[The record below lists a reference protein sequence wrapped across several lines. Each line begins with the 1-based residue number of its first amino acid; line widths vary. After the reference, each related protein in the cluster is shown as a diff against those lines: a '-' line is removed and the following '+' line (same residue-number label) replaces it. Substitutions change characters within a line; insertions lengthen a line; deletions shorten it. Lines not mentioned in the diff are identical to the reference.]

1 MTNIEQSTPKFEYEW
16 QNPNQNKFDFGRV
29 FTRTFNILKLRG
41 VKMMVLSTMLL
52 GIPFMLMSIWPMFL
66 SGGLGDIVISNDPDA
81 LSEIFTGGL
90 IAVLV
95 FGGLLVL
102 LATLWLQPALIKIS
116 YTAVLFGIILLVI
129 PALFIALGWML
140 AGHIIVLE
148 GQGVMDSI
156 SRSWTLT
163 KGSKRWL
170 LLLAVVIGV
179 IGSIVG
185 AIVAIPIYLMGSPEV
200 AIIEGA
206 SLGYWIVN
214 GVLSTISQ
222 VITTVLGVAWATAAY
237 VELRKIREGVDPES
251 KVSVFRPE
259 KISKTI
265 ATRPFTIWASLSPEN
280 CQMPLSCVLSS
291 QT

>member
-116 YTAVLFGIILLVI
+116 YTALTEEDLPTTSVLKQMTRFVMPVLGFYIIYIFAVLFGIILLVI

-251 KVSVFRPE
+251 KVSVF
-259 KISKTI
+259 
-265 ATRPFTIWASLSPEN
+265 N
-280 CQMPLSCVLSS
+280 
-291 QT
+291 